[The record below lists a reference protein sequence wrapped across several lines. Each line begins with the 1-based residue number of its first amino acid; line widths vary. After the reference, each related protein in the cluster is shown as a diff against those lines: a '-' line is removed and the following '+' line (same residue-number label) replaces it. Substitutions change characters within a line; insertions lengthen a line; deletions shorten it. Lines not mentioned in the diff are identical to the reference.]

1 MRGWVYIARQVYP
14 EVVVP
19 ILVNV
24 TQTYPVHGSRAE
36 KLESVERS
44 WPVRHVKFGADFDTS
59 PAAAE
64 LLAHADLLL
73 AVRKNVVVE
82 ARSITGHTVDPQDGR
97 VRFVTRPMEGA
108 DALIGRRLAKPY
120 AWVRGQGW
128 PVQHVG
134 LGEEITELTDLL
146 EPEGDEI
153 VHHTEIAGVYE
164 ISVTASGELLVVGP
178 RGRDVTVRAEFEGG
192 GDEFVEERDADGRFS
207 VALTTDGDLVV
218 ANPAA
223 RPVTVRS
230 R

>member
-1 MRGWVYIARQVYP
+1 M
-14 EVVVP
+14 P

-24 TQTYPVHGSRAE
+24 TQTYPVNGSSAE

-44 WPVRHVKFGADFDTS
+44 WPVRHVKFGPDFDTS

-82 ARSITGHTVDPQDGR
+82 VRSITGHTVDPEDGR
-97 VRFVTRPMEGA
+97 VRFVTREMEGA
-108 DALIGRRLAKPY
+108 DDLIGRRLAKPY

-146 EPEGDEI
+146 EPVGDEI
-153 VHHTEIAGVYE
+153 VHRTEIAGVYE

-178 RGRDVTVRAEFEGG
+178 RGRDVTVRAELRGE
-192 GDEFVEERDADGRFS
+192 GDEFVEERDADGLFS
-207 VALTTDGDLVV
+207 VALTPDGDLVV
-218 ANPAA
+218 ANPGA

>member
-1 MRGWVYIARQVYP
+1 M
-14 EVVVP
+14 P
-19 ILVNV
+19 IIVNV
-24 TQTYPVHGSRAE
+24 TQTYPTNGSRAD

-44 WPVRHVKFGADFDTS
+44 WPVRHVKSVADFNAS

-64 LLAHADLLL
+64 LLAHADVLL
-73 AVRKNVVVE
+73 AVQRNVVVE
-82 ARSITGHTVDPQDGR
+82 FLSIVGHTVDPQDGR
-97 VRFVTRPMEGA
+97 VRFVTRPMEDV

-146 EPEGDEI
+146 EPEGDAI
-153 VHHTEIAGVYE
+153 VHRTEIAGVYE

-178 RGRDVTVRAEFEGG
+178 RGRDVTVRADLEGG
-192 GDEFVEERDADGRFS
+192 GEEFVEERDVDGRFS
-207 VALTTDGDLVV
+207 VALTTGGDLVV
-218 ANPAA
+218 ANPGA
-223 RPVTVRS
+223 RSVTVRG